1 MIRDVSFHTDEVGDE
16 NSISNAILAKRWL
29 MSEGLTQVFC
39 GEGKGKTTA
48 AIGQA
53 IRVASQGRSVF
64 VIQFLKGKSGTEL
77 EYIKRLE
84 PEIKLF
90 SFEKSEEFFSDLT
103 EDEQKE
109 EIRNIRNGL
118 CFAKKVLVTG
128 ECDHLILDEI
138 LGLID
143 TGIMSIEDL
152 KGIIDAKP
160 EDATLVL
167 TGIHLT
173 PEIAEMVDE
182 VSQVMTVKSMA
193 AVS

>member
-1 MIRDVSFHTDEVGDE
+1 MIRDVSFQEETSET
-16 NSISNAILAKRWL
+16 NAFLTKRWL
-29 MSEGLTQVFC
+29 MSEGITQVFC

-90 SFEKSEEFFSDLT
+90 SFEKSEEFFSDLSV
-103 EDEQKE
+103 EEQQEAVK
-109 EIRNIRNGL
+109 NIRNGL

-173 PEIAEMVDE
+173 PEVASMVDE

-193 AVS
+193 AV

>member
-1 MIRDVSFHTDEVGDE
+1 MITDVSL
-16 NSISNAILAKRWL
+16 NMNAKLAKRWL

-39 GEGKGKTTA
+39 GDGKGKTTA
-48 AIGQA
+48 ALGQA

-90 SFEKSEEFFSDLT
+90 SFEKSEEFFYDLSQ
-103 EDEQKE
+103 EEQKE
-109 EIRNIRNGL
+109 EIQNIRNGL
-118 CFAKKVLVTG
+118 CFAKKVLSTG
-128 ECDHLILDEI
+128 ECDHLILDEV
-138 LGLID
+138 LGLVD
-143 TGIMSIEDL
+143 NGIMSVDDL
-152 KGIIDAKP
+152 KNLVAVKP

-173 PEIAEMVDE
+173 EEVEAMVDE
-182 VSQVMTVKSMA
+182 VSRVETLKTKVMC
-193 AVS
+193 